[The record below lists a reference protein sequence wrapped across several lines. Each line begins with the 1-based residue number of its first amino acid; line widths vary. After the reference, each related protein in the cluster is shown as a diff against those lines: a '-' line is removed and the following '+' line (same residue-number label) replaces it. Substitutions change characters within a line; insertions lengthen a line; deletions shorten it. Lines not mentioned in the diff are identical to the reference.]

1 MKTPLEIS
9 FKGLEKSR
17 AVEAKVAERAE
28 RLERHFDRMTNVRV
42 VVSAPNKLA
51 HKGKHYEVKIEIGI
65 PGGAPLIISEVPEG
79 NDARSDLM
87 IAIRNA
93 FDAAE
98 RRLDDI
104 AERLGGSAKKAERER
119 RRPAK
124 AAIEVD

>member
-17 AVEAKVAERAE
+17 AVESKVAERAA
-28 RLERHFDRMTNVRV
+28 RLEKHFDRMTHVRA

-51 HKGKHYEVKIEIGI
+51 HKGKHFEVKLEIGI
-65 PGGAPLIISEVPEG
+65 PSGAPLIISEEPEG

-93 FDAAE
+93 FDTAE
-98 RRLDDI
+98 RRLDEL
-104 AERLGGSAKKAERER
+104 AERLGGSAKKGERER

-124 AAIEVD
+124 TDIEV

>member
-17 AVEAKVAERAE
+17 AVEAKVAERAA
-28 RLERHFDRMTNVRV
+28 RLERHFDRMTHVRA

-51 HKGKHYEVKIEIGI
+51 HKGKHFEVKLEIGI
-65 PGGAPLIISEVPEG
+65 PGGAPVIISEEPAG

-98 RRLDDI
+98 RRLDDV
-104 AERLGGSAKKAERER
+104 AERLSGSAKKVERQR

-124 AAIEVD
+124 DVVEV

>member
-17 AVEAKVAERAE
+17 AVEAKVAERAA

-51 HKGKHYEVKIEIGI
+51 HKGKHFEVKVEIGI
-65 PGGAPLIISEVPEG
+65 PGGAPIIISEEPEG

-93 FDAAE
+93 FDSAE
-98 RRLDDI
+98 RRLDDL
-104 AERLGGSAKKAERER
+104 AERLGGSSKKAERER

-124 AAIEVD
+124 AIVEV

>member
-28 RLERHFDRMTNVRV
+28 RLERHFDRMTNIRV

-51 HKGKHYEVKIEIGI
+51 HKGKHFEVKIEIGI
-65 PGGAPLIISEVPEG
+65 PGGAPVIISEEPAG
-79 NDARSDLM
+79 NDARSDLL
-87 IAIRNA
+87 IAIRDA
-93 FDAAE
+93 FDAAG
-98 RRLDDI
+98 RRLDELS
-104 AERLGGSAKKAERER
+104 ERMGGTSKRSERQR

-124 AAIEVD
+124 EVIEG